1 MPIRTIAIRGA
12 RTHNLKNVSVEI
24 PQRQLTVLTGP
35 SGSGKSSLAF
45 NTLYAEGQRRFV
57 ESMSTYVRQ
66 FLERIDRPDV
76 DEIDGI
82 LPAIAIEQK
91 NSVKNARSTVATA
104 TELADHIRLFM
115 TYAGETFCPDCQ
127 VKVRRETPESITS
140 AIIESVAG
148 KRVVVLAPIFFGAE
162 NRGEVLMQLV
172 KAGYFRAW
180 IGGEVQNLNEIDTS
194 GFTSLELVINRLR
207 VDAGRS
213 GQITEAIEQA
223 FEVSKGNVNILE
235 DGGDGSW
242 ISHRFTSRFSCNKCG
257 TEFVEPTPHMFSFN
271 SPLGACTNCQGY
283 GRIIGIDME
292 KVIPNR
298 ALRLDEMPIAPWNS
312 AGYEDCYDDM
322 KKAAAKYK
330 FRLDVPIKDMTP
342 EEWTLLYEGRSKWYG
357 IKGFFEWLETKKYKI
372 HVRVK
377 LAKYRSYEP
386 CPQCHGSRLK
396 ISASYVTF
404 RDKTVNDL
412 FAMNVRDAR
421 RFWEYLPFTKSE
433 ESKYGHLRREIV
445 NRLTYLD
452 EVGLSYL
459 TLDRQTRTLSGGES
473 QRINLAAALG
483 SSLTET
489 MYVIDEPTVG
499 LHARDSE
506 RLLAV
511 LKRLKNAGNT
521 VIVVE
526 HDPTI
531 IAGADHTIE
540 LGPGAG
546 EYGGSVLYVGPP
558 RPLSIP
564 SEEKVVI
571 PSSRSHGVAEDSEES
586 PADGEALAQPQ
597 EIPRRAPPPP
607 GLRRLGMTD
616 AGFGAITI
624 RGARENNLQNI
635 DVTIPLGQFVAVTGV
650 SGSGKSTLIRNCL
663 FNRYQRDVRGATG
676 LDVGRVAALEG
687 TDKIYDMQFIDQSPI
702 GRSTRSNP
710 ATYVKAWDE
719 VRKILSATT
728 AAKLNNVTP
737 GMFSFNTVGGRCDEC
752 EGAGTVTIDMQFLAD
767 VEVICDKCGG
777 KRFNDQVMKV
787 AYKSKNVNDI
797 LQMTVDEAMKFFVD
811 KRALLKKLSA
821 LRSVGLGYL
830 RLGQSTAS
838 LSGGEAQRLKLASFL
853 SETTKSDSGHLFLF
867 DEPTTGLHY
876 TDVAQL
882 IKTFRNLIDRGNSVL
897 VIEHNIQLI
906 EAADH
911 IIDLGPEGGDGGG
924 ELLAVGTPEEIAAS
938 GRSITGRY
946 LAHAAAVA

>member
-1 MPIRTIAIRGA
+1 MPTRTIAIRGA
-12 RTHNLKNVSVEI
+12 RTHNLKDVTVEL
-24 PQRQLTVLTGP
+24 PQRQLTVITGP

-76 DEIDGI
+76 DEIEGI

-115 TYAGETFCPDCQ
+115 TYAGETWCPDCH
-127 VKVRRETPESITS
+127 VRVRKETPESITREIAELLAS
-140 AIIESVAG
+140 
-148 KRVVVLAPIFFGAE
+148 KRVVVLAPIFFDPE
-162 NRGEVLMQLV
+162 NRTVVLTQLMKGGFFRVWIEGEVRDL
-172 KAGYFRAW
+172 K
-180 IGGEVQNLNEIDTS
+180 EVDTT
-194 GFTSLELVINRLR
+194 GFSSLELVINRMR
-207 VDAGRS
+207 VDSDRLS
-213 GQITEAIEQA
+213 QVTEAIEQA
-223 FEVSKGNVNILE
+223 FELSKGTVNILE
-235 DGGDGSW
+235 ESAEGW
-242 ISHRFTSRFSCNKCG
+242 LSHRFTSRFACNKCG
-257 TEFVEPTPHMFSFN
+257 SEFLEPTPHLFSFN
-271 SPLGACTNCQGY
+271 SPLGACTDCQGY
-283 GRIIGIDME
+283 GRIIGIDLE

-312 AGYEDCYDDM
+312 PGYEDCYEDLEKAS
-322 KKAAAKYK
+322 KKYGL
-330 FRLDVPIKDMTP
+330 RLDVPIDQLSP
-342 EEWTLLYEGRSKWYG
+342 AEWDLLYKGRSKWYG

-386 CPQCHGSRLK
+386 CPNCHGSRLK
-396 ISASYVTF
+396 TAASNVKF
-404 RDKTVNDL
+404 RDLTVADL
-412 FAMNVRDAR
+412 FAMDVKTAR
-421 RFWEYLPFTKSE
+421 RFWELLPLSKQE
-433 ESKYGHLRREIV
+433 EAKAGHLRREIV
-445 NRLTYLD
+445 NRLVYLD

-459 TLDRQTRTLSGGES
+459 TLDRQTRTLSGGEA

-511 LKRLKNAGNT
+511 LRRLRNAGNT

-546 EYGGSVLYVGPP
+546 DHGGRLVYEGKP
-558 RPLSIP
+558 REITPKPLEP
-564 SEEKVVI
+564 FESESESNEVI
-571 PSSRSHGVAEDSEES
+571 R
-586 PADGEALAQPQ
+586 
-597 EIPRRAPPPP
+597 
-607 GLRRLGMTD
+607 
-616 AGFGAITI
+616 I
-624 RGARENNLQNI
+624 RGAREHNLKGV
-635 DVTIPLGQFVAVTGV
+635 DVTIPLGKLVAVTGV

-663 FNRYQRDVRGATG
+663 YNRYQRDARGVSG
-676 LDVGRVAALEG
+676 LDVGKVDAIEG
-687 TDKIYDMQFIDQSPI
+687 AEQIYDMQLVDQSPI

-719 VRKILSATT
+719 IRKLLAETT
-728 AAKLNNVTP
+728 AAKLNGVTA
-737 GMFSFNTVGGRCDEC
+737 GMFSFNTAGGRCDTC

-777 KRFNDQVMKV
+777 KRFGDQVLKV
-787 AYKSKNVNDI
+787 TYKGKNVDAI
-797 LQMTVDEAMKFFVD
+797 LKMTVDEAMRFFVD
-811 KRALLKKLSA
+811 KRAILRKLDA

-830 RLGQSTAS
+830 RLGQSTES

-853 SETTKSDSGHLFLF
+853 GENSRSEARRLFLF
-867 DEPTTGLHY
+867 DEPTTGLHHS
-876 TDVAQL
+876 DVHQL
-882 IKTFRNLIDRGNSVL
+882 IKTFRDLIERGNTVL
-897 VIEHNIQLI
+897 VIEHNVQLI
-906 EAADH
+906 EAADWV
-911 IIDLGPEGGDGGG
+911 IDLGPEGGDQGGRVV
-924 ELLAVGTPEEIAAS
+924 AVGTPAEIAADPT
-938 GRSITGRY
+938 SITGRY
-946 LAHAAAVA
+946 LKPVHPFSHSVDP

>member
-1 MPIRTIAIRGA
+1 MPARNIVIRGA
-12 RTHNLKNVSVEI
+12 RTHNLKNVTVEI
-24 PQRQLTVLTGP
+24 PQRQLTVLTGV

-76 DEIDGI
+76 DEIEGI
-82 LPAIAIEQK
+82 LPAISIEQK

-115 TYAGETFCPDCQ
+115 TYGGETWCPDCS
-127 VKVRRETPESITS
+127 VKVRRETPESITAQIAGALS
-140 AIIESVAG
+140 G
-148 KRVVVLAPIFFGAE
+148 KRIVILAPVFFEAE
-162 NRGEVLMQLV
+162 NRGIVLEQLI

-180 IGGEVQNLNEIDTS
+180 INGQVADLKEVDS
-194 GFTSLELVINRLR
+194 SAFTSLEIVITRMKVDDERL
-207 VDAGRS
+207 
-213 GQITEAIEQA
+213 GQITEGIEQA
-223 FEVSKGNVNILE
+223 FEISKGTVNVLE
-235 DGGDGSW
+235 ESPEGW
-242 ISHRFTSRFSCNKCG
+242 LSHRFTSRFSCNKCG
-257 TEFVEPTPHMFSFN
+257 NEFLDPTPHLFSFN

-283 GRIIGIDME
+283 GRIIGIDMQ

-298 ALRLDEMPIAPWNS
+298 DLRLDEQPIAPWNS
-312 AGYEDCYDDM
+312 PGYEESYDDLA
-322 KKAAAKYK
+322 KAAKKYGL
-330 FRLDVPIKDMTP
+330 RLDVPVKDLTKA
-342 EEWTLLYEGRSKWYG
+342 EYDLLYNGRSKWYG

-386 CPQCHGSRLK
+386 CPQCKGSRLK
-396 ISASYVTF
+396 TAASNVKF
-404 RDKTVNDL
+404 RDLTIADL
-412 FAMNVRDAR
+412 FAMDVKTAR
-421 RFWEYLPFTKSE
+421 RFWELLPLSKSE
-433 ESKYGHLRREIV
+433 EKMAGHLRREIV
-445 NRLTYLD
+445 NRLVYLD

-511 LKRLKNAGNT
+511 LRRLRNAGNT
-521 VIVVE
+521 VVVVE

-531 IAGADHTIE
+531 IAGADWTVE

-546 EYGGSVLYVGPP
+546 EYGGQILYSGP
-558 RPLSIP
+558 
-564 SEEKVVI
+564 
-571 PSSRSHGVAEDSEES
+571 SRDWKER
-586 PADGEALAQPQ
+586 PADTVPPLHLVPEGALPPTEGE
-597 EIPRRAPPPP
+597 
-607 GLRRLGMTD
+607 
-616 AGFGAITI
+616 ITV
-624 RGARENNLQNI
+624 RGASENNLKNV
-635 DVTIPLGQFVAVTGV
+635 DVTIPLGKLVAVTGV

-663 FNRYQRDVRGATG
+663 YNRYQRDVRGATG
-676 LDVGRVAALEG
+676 LDVGKIESLDG
-687 TDKIYDMQFIDQSPI
+687 TNLIYDMQFVDQSPI

-710 ATYVKAWDE
+710 ATYTKAWDE
-719 VRKILSATT
+719 IRKLMAETT
-728 AAKLNNVTP
+728 AAKLNGVTP
-737 GMFSFNTVGGRCDEC
+737 GMFSFNTTGGRCELC

-767 VEVICDKCGG
+767 VEVVCEKCNGR
-777 KRFNDQVMKV
+777 RFGEQVMKV
-787 AYKSKNVNDI
+787 KYKGKDVNDI
-797 LQMTVDEAMKFFVD
+797 LALTVDEAMKFFVD
-811 KRALLKKLSA
+811 KRPIVKKLLS

-830 RLGQSTAS
+830 RLGQSTDS

-853 SETTKSDSGHLFLF
+853 AENSKSEAGRLFLF
-867 DEPTTGLHY
+867 DEPTTGLHAR
-876 TDVAQL
+876 DVKQL
-882 IKTFRNLIDRGNSVL
+882 IKTFRDLIDRGNSVL

-911 IIDLGPEGGDGGG
+911 IIDLGPEGGDQGG
-924 ELLAVGTPEEIAAS
+924 EVVATGTPEEIAATP
-938 GRSITGRY
+938 RSLTGRY
-946 LAHAAAVA
+946 LKAAAEVAKSA

>member
-1 MPIRTIAIRGA
+1 
-12 RTHNLKNVSVEI
+12 
-24 PQRQLTVLTGP
+24 RQLTVVTGP

-115 TYAGETFCPDCQ
+115 TYTGETWCPDCG
-127 VKVRRETPESITS
+127 VTVRKESPESITKEIAS
-140 AIIESVAG
+140 TLAG
-148 KRVVVLAPIFFGAE
+148 KRVVVLAPIFFEAE
-162 NRGEVLMQLV
+162 NREIVLDQLT
-172 KAGYFRAW
+172 KAGFYRVW
-180 IGGEVQNLNEIDTS
+180 IDNEVRDLNTTDTS
-194 GFTSLELVINRLR
+194 NSTALELVINRLR
-207 VDAGRS
+207 VEEEKL

-223 FEVSKGNVNILE
+223 FEVSKGTVNVLE
-235 DGGDGSW
+235 STDKGWS
-242 ISHRFTSRFSCNKCG
+242 SHRFTSRFSCNRCG
-257 TEFVEPTPHMFSFN
+257 NEFLEPTPHLFSFN

-298 ALRLDEMPIAPWNS
+298 ALRLDELPIAPWNS
-312 AGYEDCYDDM
+312 PGYEDSYEDLER
-322 KKAAAKYK
+322 AAKKYGL
-330 FRLDVPIKDMTP
+330 RLDVPVQDLTP
-342 EEWTLLYEGRSKWYG
+342 AEWDLLHNGRGKWYG
-357 IKGFFEWLETKKYKI
+357 IKGFFEWLETKRYKI

-386 CPQCHGSRLK
+386 CPKCRGSRLVNAAANVK
-396 ISASYVTF
+396 F
-404 RDKTVNDL
+404 RDLTVADL
-412 FAMNVRDAR
+412 FAMNVKNAR
-421 RFWEYLPFTKSE
+421 KFWEFLAMSKQE
-433 ESKYGHLRREIV
+433 EAIAGHLRREIV
-445 NRLTYLD
+445 NRLVYLD

-511 LKRLKNAGNT
+511 LRRLRNAGNT

-531 IAGADHTIE
+531 IAGADYSVE

-546 EYGGSVLYVGPP
+546 DLGGEIMYTGKS
-558 RPLSIP
+558 RPIMESLIEAPQSP
-564 SEEKVVI
+564 SKGR
-571 PSSRSHGVAEDSEES
+571 SSEADSS
-586 PADGEALAQPQ
+586 LAI
-597 EIPRRAPPPP
+597 E
-607 GLRRLGMTD
+607 
-616 AGFGAITI
+616 I
-624 RGARENNLQNI
+624 RGAREHNLRGV
-635 DVTIPLGQFVAVTGV
+635 DVRIPLGQLVAITGV

-663 FNRYQRDVRGATG
+663 FNRYQRDVRGTAG
-676 LDVGRVAALEG
+676 LEAGKIDSLGGLEH
-687 TDKIYDMQFIDQSPI
+687 IYDMLFVDQSPI

-710 ATYVKAWDE
+710 ATYIKAWDE
-719 VRKILSATT
+719 IRKILSETT
-728 AAKLNNVTP
+728 AAKLNGVTA
-737 GMFSFNTVGGRCDEC
+737 GMFSFNTTGGRCDAC

-767 VEVICDKCGG
+767 VEVTCEKCGG
-777 KRFNDQVMKV
+777 RRFGEQVMKV
-787 AYKSKNVNDI
+787 TYKGKNVDQI
-797 LQMTVDEAMKFFVD
+797 LALTVDEAMKFFVD
-811 KRALLKKLSA
+811 KRAVVKKLAA

-830 RLGQSTAS
+830 RLGQSTDS

-853 SETTKSDSGHLFLF
+853 AENAKTEHGRLFLF

-882 IKTFRNLIDRGNSVL
+882 IQTFRDLIERGNSVV
-897 VIEHNIQLI
+897 VIEHNLQLI
-906 EAADH
+906 ESADYV
-911 IIDLGPEGGDGGG
+911 IDLGPDGGDLGG
-924 ELLAVGTPEEIAAS
+924 ELVATGTPEEIAANP
-938 GRSITGRY
+938 RSITGQY
-946 LAHAAAVA
+946 LRKNAEVPAA

>member
-1 MPIRTIAIRGA
+1 MPSRTISIRGA
-12 RTHNLKNVSVEI
+12 RTHNLKNVSVDI

-66 FLERIDRPDV
+66 FLERIDRPDI
-76 DEIDGI
+76 DEITGI
-82 LPAIAIEQK
+82 LPAIAIEQR
-91 NSVKNARSTVATA
+91 NTVKNARSTVATA

-115 TYAGETFCPDCQ
+115 TYAGETICPDCQ
-127 VKVRRETPESITS
+127 VTVRRETPESITK
-140 AIIESVAG
+140 AIAESLEG
-148 KRVVVLAPIFFGAE
+148 KRIVVLAPIFFEKE
-162 NRGEVLMQLV
+162 NRGEVLTQLV
-172 KAGYFRAW
+172 KAGYYRAW
-180 IGGEVQNLNEIDTS
+180 IGGEVRDLNETDTS
-194 GFTSLELVINRLR
+194 DFTSLELVINRLR
-207 VDAGRS
+207 VDPERS

-235 DGGDGSW
+235 DGGDGNW

-257 TEFVEPTPHMFSFN
+257 NEFIEPTPHLFSFN

-312 AGYEDCYDDM
+312 AGYEDCYDDLR
-322 KKAAAKYK
+322 KAAAKY
-330 FRLDVPIKDMTP
+330 RLPLDVPVKDLSA
-342 EEWTLLYEGRSKWYG
+342 EQWELLYNGRSKWYG

-396 ISASYVTF
+396 ASASYVTF
-404 RDKTVNDL
+404 RGLTIGDL

-421 RFWEYLPFTKSE
+421 RFWEFLPFSKSE
-433 ESKYGHLRREIV
+433 EALSGHLRREIV

-511 LKRLKNAGNT
+511 LKRLRNAGNT

-531 IAGADHTIE
+531 IAGADQTIE

-546 EYGGSVLYVGPP
+546 EYGGAVLYTGPP
-558 RPLSIP
+558 RGSEAPATAVERASSLS
-564 SEEKVVI
+564 
-571 PSSRSHGVAEDSEES
+571 DS
-586 PADGEALAQPQ
+586 
-597 EIPRRAPPPP
+597 
-607 GLRRLGMTD
+607 
-616 AGFGAITI
+616 FGAITI
-624 RGARENNLQNI
+624 RGAKEHNLKNI

-663 FNRYQRDVRGATG
+663 YNRYQRDVRGATG
-676 LDVGRVAALEG
+676 LDVGAATLEG
-687 TDKIYDMQFIDQSPI
+687 TDRIYDMQFIDQSPI

-719 VRKILSATT
+719 VRKILSETT
-728 AAKLNNVTP
+728 AAKLNGVTP
-737 GMFSFNTVGGRCDEC
+737 GMFSFNTVGGRCDVC

-767 VEVICDKCGG
+767 VEVVCDKCGG
-777 KRFNDQVMKV
+777 KRFNEQVMKV
-787 AYKSKNVNDI
+787 TYKSKNVNDI
-797 LQMTVDEAMKFFVD
+797 LKMTVDEAMKFFVD
-811 KRALLKKLSA
+811 KRALLKKLSS

-853 SETTKSDSGHLFLF
+853 SESSRSDSGRLFLF
-867 DEPTTGLHY
+867 DEPTTGLHH

-911 IIDLGPEGGDGGG
+911 VIDLGPEGGDGGG
-924 ELLAVGTPEEIAAS
+924 ELIAVGTPEEIAANE
-938 GRSITGRY
+938 RSITGRY
-946 LAHAAAVA
+946 LARVTAAA

>member
-1 MPIRTIAIRGA
+1 MPSRTISIRGA
-12 RTHNLKNVSVEI
+12 RTHNLKNVSVDI

-76 DEIDGI
+76 DEIEGI
-82 LPAIAIEQK
+82 LPAIAIEQR
-91 NSVKNARSTVATA
+91 NTVKNARSTVATA

-115 TYAGETFCPDCQ
+115 TYLGETICPDCQ
-127 VKVRRETPESITS
+127 ITVRRETPESITN
-140 AIIESVAG
+140 AITSSLDG
-148 KRVVVLAPIFFGAE
+148 KRVVILAPIFFGKE
-162 NRGEVLMQLV
+162 NRGEVLTQLI
-172 KAGYFRAW
+172 KAGYYRAW
-180 IGGEVQNLNEIDTS
+180 IGGKVRDLNETDTTDS
-194 GFTSLELVINRLR
+194 TALELVINRLK
-207 VDAGRS
+207 VDPNRS

-235 DGGDGSW
+235 DAGEAAGATQW

-257 TEFVEPTPHMFSFN
+257 NEFLDPTPHLFSFN

-312 AGYEDCYDDM
+312 AGYEDCYNDLR
-322 KKAAAKYK
+322 KAAAKYPL
-330 FRLDVPIKDMTP
+330 RLDVPIDDLTP
-342 EEWTLLYEGRSKWYG
+342 EEWELLYNGRSKWYG

-396 ISASYVTF
+396 AASSYVTF
-404 RDKTVNDL
+404 RGLTIGDL

-421 RFWEYLPFTKSE
+421 RFWEYLPFSKSE
-433 ESKYGHLRREIV
+433 EALAGHLRREIV

-511 LKRLKNAGNT
+511 LKRLRNAGNT

-531 IAGADHTIE
+531 IAGADQSIE

-558 RPLSIP
+558 RATEAAPLI
-564 SEEKVVI
+564 EEH
-571 PSSRSHGVAEDSEES
+571 PSSLSDS
-586 PADGEALAQPQ
+586 
-597 EIPRRAPPPP
+597 
-607 GLRRLGMTD
+607 
-616 AGFGAITI
+616 FGAITI
-624 RGARENNLQNI
+624 RGAREHNLKNI

-663 FNRYQRDVRGATG
+663 YNRYQRDVRGATG
-676 LDVGRVAALEG
+676 LDAGAATLEG
-687 TDKIYDMQFIDQSPI
+687 TEKVYDMQFIDQSPI

-719 VRKILSATT
+719 VRKILSETT
-728 AAKLNNVTP
+728 AAKLNGVTA
-737 GMFSFNTVGGRCDEC
+737 GMFSFNTVGGRCDVC

-767 VEVICDKCGG
+767 VEVVCDKCGG
-777 KRFNDQVMKV
+777 KRFNEQVMKV
-787 AYKSKNVNDI
+787 TYKNRNVNDI
-797 LQMTVDEAMKFFVD
+797 LKMTVDEAMKFFVD
-811 KRALLKKLSA
+811 KRALIKKLAA

-853 SETTKSDSGHLFLF
+853 SESTKSDSGRLFLF
-867 DEPTTGLHY
+867 DEPTTGLHH

-911 IIDLGPEGGDGGG
+911 VIDLGPEGGDGGG
-924 ELLAVGTPEEIAAS
+924 ELIAVGTPEEIAANE
-938 GRSITGRY
+938 RSITGKY
-946 LAHAAAVA
+946 LAKATAAIGS

>member
-1 MPIRTIAIRGA
+1 MPSRTISIRGA
-12 RTHNLKNVSVEI
+12 RTHNLKNVSVDI

-66 FLERIDRPDV
+66 FLERIDRPDI
-76 DEIDGI
+76 DEITGI
-82 LPAIAIEQK
+82 LPAIAIEQR
-91 NSVKNARSTVATA
+91 NTVKNARSTVATA

-115 TYAGETFCPDCQ
+115 TYAGETICPDCQ
-127 VKVRRETPESITS
+127 VTVRRETPESITK
-140 AIIESVAG
+140 AIAESLEG
-148 KRVVVLAPIFFGAE
+148 KRIVVLAPIFFEKE
-162 NRGEVLMQLV
+162 NRGEVLTQLV
-172 KAGYFRAW
+172 KAGYYRAW
-180 IGGEVQNLNEIDTS
+180 IGGEVRDLNETDTND
-194 GFTSLELVINRLR
+194 FTSLELVINRLR
-207 VDAGRS
+207 VDPERT

-235 DGGDGSW
+235 DGGDGNW

-257 TEFVEPTPHMFSFN
+257 NEFIEPTPHLFSFN

-312 AGYEDCYDDM
+312 AGYEDCYDDLR
-322 KKAAAKYK
+322 KAAAKY
-330 FRLDVPIKDMTP
+330 RLPLDVPVKDLSA
-342 EEWTLLYEGRSKWYG
+342 EQWELLYNGRSKWYG

-396 ISASYVTF
+396 ASASYVTF
-404 RDKTVNDL
+404 RGLTIGDL

-421 RFWEYLPFTKSE
+421 RFWEFLPFSKSE
-433 ESKYGHLRREIV
+433 EALSGHLRREIV

-511 LKRLKNAGNT
+511 LKRLRNAGNT

-531 IAGADHTIE
+531 IAGADQTIE

-546 EYGGSVLYVGPP
+546 EYGGAVLYVGPP
-558 RPLSIP
+558 RG
-564 SEEKVVI
+564 SETPATVVER
-571 PSSRSHGVAEDSEES
+571 PSSLSD
-586 PADGEALAQPQ
+586 
-597 EIPRRAPPPP
+597 
-607 GLRRLGMTD
+607 T
-616 AGFGAITI
+616 FGAITI
-624 RGARENNLQNI
+624 RGAKEHNLKNI

-663 FNRYQRDVRGATG
+663 YNRYQRDVRGATG
-676 LDVGRVAALEG
+676 LDVGAAALEG

-719 VRKILSATT
+719 VRKILSETT
-728 AAKLNNVTP
+728 AAKLNGVTP
-737 GMFSFNTVGGRCDEC
+737 GMFSFNTVGGRCDVC

-767 VEVICDKCGG
+767 VEVVCDKCGG
-777 KRFNDQVMKV
+777 KRFNEQVMKV
-787 AYKSKNVNDI
+787 TYKSKNVNDI
-797 LQMTVDEAMKFFVD
+797 LKMTVDEAMKFFVD
-811 KRALLKKLSA
+811 KRALLKKLSS

-853 SETTKSDSGHLFLF
+853 SESSRSDSGRLFLF
-867 DEPTTGLHY
+867 DEPTTGLHH

-924 ELLAVGTPEEIAAS
+924 ELIAVGTPEEIAANE
-938 GRSITGRY
+938 RSITGRY
-946 LAHAAAVA
+946 LARVTAAA

>member
-1 MPIRTIAIRGA
+1 MPARTIAIRGA

-24 PQRQLTVLTGP
+24 PQRQLTVISGP

-115 TYAGETFCPDCQ
+115 TYCGETWCSECA
-127 VKVRRETPESITS
+127 VKVRRESPESITNEIAS
-140 AIIESVAG
+140 TLAG
-148 KRVVVLAPIFFGAE
+148 KRVVVLAPVFFEAE
-162 NRGEVLMQLV
+162 NREVVLEQLL

-180 IGGEVQNLNEIDTS
+180 IDGQVRDLKEHDTS
-194 GFTSLELVINRLR
+194 GTTHLEMVITRLR
-207 VDAGRS
+207 VDPERL

-223 FEVSKGNVNILE
+223 FEVSKGNVNLLEEAE
-235 DGGDGSW
+235 DGW
-242 ISHRFTSRFSCNKCG
+242 ISHRFTSRFACNKCG
-257 TEFVEPTPHMFSFN
+257 NEFIEPTPHLFSFN

-283 GRIIGIDME
+283 GRIIGIDID

-298 ALRLDEMPIAPWNS
+298 NLRLDELPIAPWNS
-312 AGYEDCYDDM
+312 PGYEDCYEDLE
-322 KKAAAKYK
+322 KAAKKYGL
-330 FRLDVPIKDMTP
+330 RLDVPIKDLTTK
-342 EEWTLLYEGRSKWYG
+342 EYELLYNGRAKWYG

-396 ISASYVTF
+396 TAAQNVKF
-404 RDKTVNDL
+404 RDLTVGDL
-412 FAMNVRDAR
+412 FAMNVRTAR
-421 RFWEYLPFTKSE
+421 KFWEYLPLAKQE
-433 ESKYGHLRREIV
+433 EAIAGHLRREIV
-445 NRLTYLD
+445 NRLVYLD

-511 LKRLKNAGNT
+511 LRRLRNAGNT

-526 HDPTI
+526 HDPSI
-531 IAGADHTIE
+531 IAGADYALE

-546 EYGGSVLYVGPP
+546 EYGGRLMYAGPP
-558 RPLSIP
+558 RATEIGTD
-564 SEEKVVI
+564 EEYE
-571 PSSRSHGVAEDSEES
+571 RD
-586 PADGEALAQPQ
+586 
-597 EIPRRAPPPP
+597 RRN
-607 GLRRLGMTD
+607 D
-616 AGFGAITI
+616 AGAITV
-624 RGARENNLQNI
+624 RGASQNNLKNV
-635 DVTIPLGQFVAVTGV
+635 DVTIPLGKLVAITGV
-650 SGSGKSTLIRNCL
+650 SGSGKSTLVRDCL
-663 FNRYQRDVRGATG
+663 FNRYQRDARGATG
-676 LDVGRVAALEG
+676 LDIGRIAALEG
-687 TDKIYDMQFIDQSPI
+687 QNYIYDMMFVDQSPI
-702 GRSTRSNP
+702 GRSSRSNP
-710 ATYVKAWDE
+710 ATYIKAWDE
-719 VRKILSATT
+719 IRKLLAETT
-728 AAKLNNVTP
+728 AAKLNGVTP
-737 GMFSFNTVGGRCDEC
+737 GMFSFNTSGGRCEVC

-767 VEVICDKCGG
+767 VEVVCDKCNGR
-777 KRFNDQVMKV
+777 RFGEQVMKV
-787 AYKSKNVNDI
+787 RYKGKDVGDI

-811 KRALLKKLSA
+811 KRAIVKKLIA

-830 RLGQSTAS
+830 RLGQSTDS

-853 SETTKSDSGHLFLF
+853 AESARAEQGRLFLF
-867 DEPTTGLHY
+867 DEPTTGLHS
-876 TDVAQL
+876 TDVKQL
-882 IKTFRNLIDRGNSVL
+882 IKTLRDLIDRGNSVV
-897 VIEHNIQLI
+897 VIEHNLQLI
-906 EAADH
+906 EAADYV
-911 IIDLGPEGGDGGG
+911 IDLGPEGGDGGG
-924 ELLAVGTPEEIAAS
+924 EIVATGTPEEVAANP
-938 GRSITGRY
+938 RSITGRY
-946 LAHAAAVA
+946 LFAAKPATVNVA

>member
-1 MPIRTIAIRGA
+1 MPTRTISIRGA

-76 DEIDGI
+76 DEIEGI

-115 TYAGETFCPDCQ
+115 TYCGETKCPDCG
-127 VKVRRETPESITS
+127 VLVRKETPESIS
-140 AIIESVAG
+140 NAIAASLHD
-148 KRVVVLAPIFFGAE
+148 KRVVILAPVFFHAE
-162 NRGEVLMQLV
+162 NRGEVLMQLI

-180 IGGEVQNLNEIDTS
+180 IGGEVCDLKETDTS
-194 GFTSLELVINRLR
+194 GTTSLELVITRMR
-207 VDAGRS
+207 VDES
-213 GQITEAIEQA
+213 KLGQITEAIEQA
-223 FEVSKGNVNILE
+223 FEISKGTVNVLE
-235 DGGDGSW
+235 ESDGHW
-242 ISHRFTSRFSCNKCG
+242 ISHRFTSRFACNKCG
-257 TEFVEPTPHMFSFN
+257 TEFIEPTPHLFSFN
-271 SPLGACTNCQGY
+271 SPLGACTSCQGY

-292 KVIPNR
+292 KVNPKR
-298 ALRLDEMPIAPWNS
+298 ALRLDERPIAPWNS
-312 AGYEDCYDDM
+312 PGYEDSYEDLER
-322 KKAAAKYK
+322 AAAKYK
-330 FRLDVPIKDMTP
+330 LRLDVPISELT
-342 EEWTLLYEGRSKWYG
+342 ETEWNLLYNGRSKWYG

-396 ISASYVTF
+396 TAAQQVRF
-404 RDKTVNDL
+404 RELTVGEL
-412 FAMNVRDAR
+412 FAMDVKRAR
-421 RFWEYLPFTKSE
+421 RFWEFLPMSKQE
-433 ESKYGHLRREIV
+433 EAIAGHLRREIV
-445 NRLTYLD
+445 NRLVYLD

-459 TLDRQTRTLSGGES
+459 TLDRQTRTLSGGEA

-511 LKRLKNAGNT
+511 LRRLKNAGNT

-546 EYGGSVLYVGPP
+546 ERGGEIVYVGRPSPGLRPP
-558 RPLSIP
+558 
-564 SEEKVVI
+564 
-571 PSSRSHGVAEDSEES
+571 S
-586 PADGEALAQPQ
+586 PADAGEGRSTAS
-597 EIPRRAPPPP
+597 
-607 GLRRLGMTD
+607 
-616 AGFGAITI
+616 GAIRI
-624 RGARENNLQNI
+624 RGAKEHNLKGV
-635 DVTIPLGQFVAVTGV
+635 DVTIPLGQLVAVTGV

-663 FNRYQRDVRGATG
+663 YNRYQRDVRGATG
-676 LDVGRVAALEG
+676 LDVGASTLDGVEQ
-687 TDKIYDMQFIDQSPI
+687 IYDMQFVDQSPI

-710 ATYVKAWDE
+710 ATYTKAWDE
-719 VRKILSATT
+719 IRKLLSETT
-728 AAKLNNVTP
+728 TAKLNGVTA
-737 GMFSFNTVGGRCDEC
+737 GMFSFNTDGGRCDTC

-767 VEVICDKCGG
+767 VDVICDKCEGR
-777 KRFNDQVMKV
+777 RFNDQVMKV
-787 AYKSKNVNDI
+787 AYKRKNVNDI
-797 LQMTVDEAMKFFVD
+797 LSMTVDEAMKFFVD
-811 KRALLKKLSA
+811 KRAVLRKLAA

-853 SETTKSDSGHLFLF
+853 AEHGKAGEPRLFLF

-876 TDVAQL
+876 TDVEQL
-882 IKTFRNLIDRGNSVL
+882 IKTFRELIDRGNSVL
-897 VIEHNIQLI
+897 VIEHNLQLI
-906 EAADH
+906 EAADYV
-911 IIDLGPEGGDGGG
+911 IDLGPEVGDGGG
-924 ELLAVGTPEEIAAS
+924 EVVAVGTPEEVAANQD
-938 GRSITGRY
+938 SITGRY
-946 LAHAAAVA
+946 VAAAVAHQW

>member
-1 MPIRTIAIRGA
+1 MPTRTITIRGA
-12 RTHNLKNVSVEI
+12 RTHNLKNISVEI

-76 DEIDGI
+76 DEIEGI

-115 TYAGETFCPDCQ
+115 TYCGETTCPDC
-127 VKVRRETPESITS
+127 KVLVRKESPESITTTI
-140 AIIESVAG
+140 AEQLAG
-148 KRVVVLAPIFFGAE
+148 KRVVVLAPIFFDAT
-162 NRGEVLMQLV
+162 NRDEVLRQLIKAGFFRIWVDGEVRDI
-172 KAGYFRAW
+172 K
-180 IGGEVQNLNEIDTS
+180 EVDLS
-194 GFTSLELVINRLR
+194 SSTSLELVITRAR
-207 VDAGRS
+207 IDREKRS
-213 GQITEAIEQA
+213 QITEAIEQA
-223 FEVSKGNVNILE
+223 FEVSKGTVNVLE
-235 DGGDGSW
+235 ESEKGW
-242 ISHRFTSRFSCNKCG
+242 ISHRFTSRFACNKCG
-257 TEFVEPTPHMFSFN
+257 TEFIEPTPQLFSFN

-298 ALRLDEMPIAPWNS
+298 GLRLDELPVAPWNS
-312 AGYEDCYDDM
+312 PGYEDCYEDLER
-322 KKAAAKYK
+322 AAKKYGL
-330 FRLDVPIKDMTP
+330 RLDVPIDQLTP
-342 EEWTLLYEGRSKWYG
+342 AEWDLLYKGRSKWYG

-396 ISASYVTF
+396 SAADHVKF
-404 RDKTVNDL
+404 RGHTVADL
-412 FAMNVRDAR
+412 FAMDVKSAR
-421 RFWEYLPFTKSE
+421 RFWEYLPMTKQE
-433 ESKYGHLRREIV
+433 EAIAGHLRREIV
-445 NRLTYLD
+445 NRLVYLD
-452 EVGLSYL
+452 DVGLSYL

-511 LKRLKNAGNT
+511 LRRLKNAGNT

-546 EYGGSVLYVGPP
+546 EFGGSVVYEGSPSP
-558 RPLSIP
+558 DASRHPLP
-564 SEEKVVI
+564 
-571 PSSRSHGVAEDSEES
+571 AER
-586 PADGEALAQPQ
+586 GEGRGKGQL
-597 EIPRRAPPPP
+597 
-607 GLRRLGMTD
+607 
-616 AGFGAITI
+616 TI
-624 RGARENNLQNI
+624 RSAKEHNLKSV
-635 DVTIPLGQFVAVTGV
+635 DVSIPLGKLVAITGV

-663 FNRYQRDVRGATG
+663 YNRYQRDHRGVTG
-676 LDVGRVAALEG
+676 LEIGKIDGLEG
-687 TDKIYDMQFIDQSPI
+687 ADQIYDMQLVDQSPI

-719 VRKILSATT
+719 IRKLLSETT
-728 AAKLNNVTP
+728 GAKLNGVTA
-737 GMFSFNTVGGRCDEC
+737 GMFSFNTDGGRCETC
-752 EGAGTVTIDMQFLAD
+752 QGAGTVSIDMQFLAD
-767 VEVICDKCGG
+767 VEIICDKCGG
-777 KRFNDQVMKV
+777 RRFNEQVMKV
-787 AYKSKNVNDI
+787 TYRHKNVNDI
-797 LQMTVDEAMKFFVD
+797 LNMTVDEAMRFFID
-811 KRALLKKLSA
+811 KRAILKKLAS

-830 RLGQSTAS
+830 RLGQSTQS

-853 SETTKSDSGHLFLF
+853 AENSKSEAGRLFLF
-867 DEPTTGLHY
+867 DEPTTGLHSS
-876 TDVAQL
+876 DVAQL
-882 IKTFRNLIDRGNSVL
+882 IKTFRDLIDRGNSVV
-897 VIEHNIQLI
+897 VIEHNLQLI
-906 EAADH
+906 EAADYV
-911 IIDLGPEGGDGGG
+911 IDLGPEGGDGGG
-924 ELLAVGTPEEIAAS
+924 EVVATGTPEEIAANP
-938 GRSITGRY
+938 RSLTGRY
-946 LAHAAAVA
+946 LAAATELAESNTRRR

>member
-1 MPIRTIAIRGA
+1 MPTRTISIRGA
-12 RTHNLKNVSVEI
+12 RTHNLKNVSVDI

-76 DEIDGI
+76 DEISGI
-82 LPAIAIEQK
+82 LPAIAIEQR
-91 NSVKNARSTVATA
+91 NTVKNARSTVATA

-115 TYAGETFCPDCQ
+115 TYAGETICPDCQ
-127 VKVRRETPESITS
+127 VTVRRESPESIT
-140 AIIESVAG
+140 AEIIASLEG
-148 KRVVVLAPIFFGAE
+148 KRIVVLAPIFFEKE
-162 NRGEVLMQLV
+162 NRGEVLTQLV

-180 IGGEVQNLNEIDTS
+180 IGGEVRDLNETDTTD
-194 GFTSLELVINRLR
+194 FTSLELVINRLR
-207 VDAGRS
+207 VHSERS
-213 GQITEAIEQA
+213 SQITEAIEQA

-235 DGGDGSW
+235 DASEADGAALGAATQW

-257 TEFVEPTPHMFSFN
+257 NEFVDPTPHLFSFN

-298 ALRLDEMPIAPWNS
+298 ALRLDEKPIAPWNS
-312 AGYEDCYDDM
+312 TGYEDCYDDLA
-322 KKAAAKYK
+322 KASVKYK
-330 FRLDVPIKDMTP
+330 LPLDVPIKDLNP
-342 EEWTLLYEGRSKWYG
+342 EQWNLLYEGRSKWYG

-396 ISASYVTF
+396 VSASYVTF
-404 RDKTVNDL
+404 RGLTIGDL

-421 RFWEYLPFTKSE
+421 RFWEYLPLSKQE
-433 ESKYGHLRREIV
+433 EKMSGHLRREIV

-459 TLDRQTRTLSGGES
+459 TLERQTRTLSGGES

-511 LKRLKNAGNT
+511 LKRLRNAGNT

-531 IAGADHTIE
+531 IAGADQTIE

-558 RPLSIP
+558 KPGARDEGRGSDGTVSTRDSLVPDPSPLS
-564 SEEKVVI
+564 S
-571 PSSRSHGVAEDSEES
+571 
-586 PADGEALAQPQ
+586 
-597 EIPRRAPPPP
+597 
-607 GLRRLGMTD
+607 
-616 AGFGAITI
+616 FGAITI
-624 RGARENNLQNI
+624 RGARENNLKNI
-635 DVTIPLGQFVAVTGV
+635 DVTIPLGQFVAITGV

-663 FNRYQRDVRGATG
+663 YNRYQRDVRGTTG
-676 LDVGRVAALEG
+676 LDVGKVTSLEG
-687 TDKIYDMQFIDQSPI
+687 VDKIYDMQFIDQSPI

-719 VRKILSATT
+719 VRKLLSATT
-728 AAKLNNVTP
+728 AARLNGVTA
-737 GMFSFNTVGGRCDEC
+737 GMFSFNTVGGRCDVC

-767 VEVICDKCGG
+767 VEVVCDKCDG
-777 KRFNDQVMKV
+777 KRFNETVMKV
-787 AYKSKNVNDI
+787 TYKGKNVNDI
-797 LQMTVDEAMKFFVD
+797 LKMTVDEATKFFVD
-811 KRALLKKLSA
+811 KRALLKKLAA

-853 SETTKSDSGHLFLF
+853 SETTKSDSGRLFLF
-867 DEPTTGLHY
+867 DEPTTGLHH

-882 IKTFRNLIDRGNSVL
+882 IETFRNLIDRGNSVL

-906 EAADH
+906 EASDH
-911 IIDLGPEGGDGGG
+911 VIDLGPEGGDGGG
-924 ELLAVGTPEEIAAS
+924 ELIGAGTPEEIAANP
-938 GRSITGRY
+938 RSITGRY
-946 LAHAAAVA
+946 LSRAVATA

>member
-1 MPIRTIAIRGA
+1 MPSRTISIRGA
-12 RTHNLKNVSVEI
+12 RTHNLKNVSVDI

-82 LPAIAIEQK
+82 LPAISIEQK

-115 TYAGETFCPDCQ
+115 TYCGETFCPDCSRI
-127 VKVRRETPESITS
+127 VKKDSPESIT
-140 AIIESVAG
+140 ATIAESLRG
-148 KRVVVLAPIFFGAE
+148 KRAVVLAPVFFDAASRE
-162 NRGEVLMQLV
+162 EVLVQLI

-180 IGGEVQNLNEIDTS
+180 IAGEVRDIKETDTS
-194 GFTSLELVINRLR
+194 AFHSLEMVITRLR
-207 VDAGRS
+207 IEEERL
-213 GQITEAIEQA
+213 GQVTEAIEQA
-223 FEVSKGNVNILE
+223 FALAKGTVNVLE
-235 DGGDGSW
+235 ESEGGW
-242 ISHRFTSRFSCNKCG
+242 ISHRFTSRFACNGCG
-257 TEFVEPTPHMFSFN
+257 QEFLEPVPHLFSFN
-271 SPLGACTNCQGY
+271 SPLGACTQCQGY

-292 KVIPNR
+292 KVIPNH
-298 ALRLDEMPIAPWNS
+298 ALRLDELPIAPWNS
-312 AGYEDCYDDM
+312 PGYEDCYEDLER
-322 KKAAAKYK
+322 AAKKYGL
-330 FRLDVPIKDMTP
+330 RLDVPINDLTQK
-342 EEWTLLYEGRSKWYG
+342 EWDLLYNGRAKWYG

-396 ISASYVTF
+396 SAASYVKF
-404 RDKTVNDL
+404 RELAIGDL
-412 FAMNVRDAR
+412 FAMDVKTAR
-421 RFWEYLPFTKSE
+421 KFWEYLPL
-433 ESKYGHLRREIV
+433 SKQEQAIAGHLRREIV
-445 NRLTYLD
+445 NRLVYLD

-511 LKRLKNAGNT
+511 LKRLRNAGNT

-531 IAGADHTIE
+531 IAGADQTIE

-558 RPLSIP
+558 RPIELPDAVSGDPSPLS
-564 SEEKVVI
+564 
-571 PSSRSHGVAEDSEES
+571 DS
-586 PADGEALAQPQ
+586 
-597 EIPRRAPPPP
+597 
-607 GLRRLGMTD
+607 
-616 AGFGAITI
+616 FGAITI
-624 RGARENNLQNI
+624 RGAKEHNLKSI

-663 FNRYQRDVRGATG
+663 YNRYQRDVRGTTG
-676 LDVGRVAALEG
+676 LDVGASKLEG
-687 TDKIYDMQFIDQSPI
+687 VDKIYDMQFIDQSPI

-719 VRKILSATT
+719 VRKILSETT
-728 AAKLNNVTP
+728 AAKLNGVTP
-737 GMFSFNTVGGRCDEC
+737 GMFSFNTVGGRCDVC

-777 KRFNDQVMKV
+777 KRFNEQVMKV
-787 AYKSKNVNDI
+787 TYKNRNVNDI
-797 LQMTVDEAMKFFVD
+797 LKMTVDEAMKFFVD
-811 KRALLKKLSA
+811 KRALLKRLSA

-838 LSGGEAQRLKLASFL
+838 LSGGQAQRLKLASFL
-853 SETTKSDSGHLFLF
+853 SETTKNDTGRLFLF
-867 DEPTTGLHY
+867 DEPTTGLHP

-911 IIDLGPEGGDGGG
+911 VIDLGPGGGDSGG
-924 ELLAVGTPEEIAAS
+924 ELLAVGTPEEIAANE
-938 GRSITGRY
+938 RSITGRY
-946 LAHAAAVA
+946 LARATAAA

>member
-1 MPIRTIAIRGA
+1 MPTRTISIRGA
-12 RTHNLKNVSVEI
+12 RTHNLKNVSVDI

-82 LPAIAIEQK
+82 LPAIAIEQR
-91 NSVKNARSTVATA
+91 NTVKNARSTVATA

-115 TYAGETFCPDCQ
+115 TYAGETICPDCR
-127 VKVRRETPESITS
+127 VTVRRETPESITKE
-140 AIIESVAG
+140 IVASLEG
-148 KRVVVLAPIFFGAE
+148 KRVVVLAPIFFEKE
-162 NRGEVLMQLV
+162 NRGEVLSQLI

-180 IGGEVQNLNEIDTS
+180 IGGEVRDLKETDTS
-194 GFTSLELVINRLR
+194 DSTSLELVINRLR
-207 VDAGRS
+207 VDPERGT
-213 GQITEAIEQA
+213 QITEAIEQA
-223 FEVSKGNVNILE
+223 FEISKGNVNILE
-235 DGGDGSW
+235 DGGEGTW
-242 ISHRFTSRFSCNKCG
+242 ISHRFTSRYACNKCG
-257 TEFVEPTPHMFSFN
+257 NEFVDPTPHLFSFN

-283 GRIIGIDME
+283 GRIIGIDLE

-312 AGYEDCYDDM
+312 AGYEDCYDDLR
-322 KKAAAKYK
+322 KGAAKYHLP
-330 FRLDVPIKDMTP
+330 LDVPINELTP
-342 EEWTLLYEGRSKWYG
+342 EQWTLLYEGRSKWYG

-396 ISASYVTF
+396 ASASYVTF
-404 RDKTVNDL
+404 RGRTIGDL

-421 RFWEYLPFTKSE
+421 RFWEYLPFSKSE
-433 ESKYGHLRREIV
+433 EAMSGHLRREIV

-511 LKRLKNAGNT
+511 LKRLRNAANT

-531 IAGADHTIE
+531 IAGADQIIE

-558 RPLSIP
+558 KAGNEAGPTDEERIHSSLS
-564 SEEKVVI
+564 
-571 PSSRSHGVAEDSEES
+571 DS
-586 PADGEALAQPQ
+586 
-597 EIPRRAPPPP
+597 
-607 GLRRLGMTD
+607 
-616 AGFGAITI
+616 FGAITI
-624 RGARENNLQNI
+624 RGAREHNLKNI

-663 FNRYQRDVRGATG
+663 YNRYQRDVRGATG
-676 LDVGRVAALEG
+676 LDAGQAILEG

-719 VRKILSATT
+719 VRKLLSETT
-728 AAKLNNVTP
+728 AAKLNGVTA
-737 GMFSFNTVGGRCDEC
+737 GMFSFNTVGGRCDVC

-767 VEVICDKCGG
+767 VEVVCDKCGG
-777 KRFNDQVMKV
+777 KRFNEQVMKV
-787 AYKSKNVNDI
+787 TYKNRNVNDI
-797 LQMTVDEAMKFFVD
+797 LKMTVDEAMKFFVD
-811 KRALLKKLSA
+811 KRALLKRLAA

-853 SETTKSDSGHLFLF
+853 SETPKNDAGTLFLF
-867 DEPTTGLHY
+867 DEPTTGLHH

-924 ELLAVGTPEEIAAS
+924 ELIGVGTPEEIAANE
-938 GRSITGRY
+938 RSITGRY
-946 LAHAAAVA
+946 LARTTAVA

>member
-1 MPIRTIAIRGA
+1 MPSRTISIRGA
-12 RTHNLKNVSVEI
+12 RTHNLKNVSVDI
-24 PQRQLTVLTGP
+24 PQRQITVLTGP

-66 FLERIDRPDV
+66 FLERVDRPDI
-76 DEIDGI
+76 DEIEGI

-115 TYAGETFCPDCQ
+115 TYCGETACADCG
-127 VKVRRETPESITS
+127 VLVRKESPESITN
-140 AIIESVAG
+140 AIADTLHG
-148 KRVVVLAPIFFGAE
+148 KRVVVLAPIFFNTE
-162 NRGEVLMQLV
+162 NRVEVIKQLV
-172 KAGYFRAW
+172 KAGYYRAW
-180 IGGEVQNLNEIDTS
+180 VGGEVINLMETDVS
-194 GFTSLELVINRLR
+194 GSSSLELVITRLR
-207 VDAGRS
+207 IDREKLS
-213 GQITEAIEQA
+213 PITEAIEQA
-223 FEVSKGNVNILE
+223 FEVSKGTVNVLE
-235 DGGDGSW
+235 ESEGNAW
-242 ISHRFTSRFSCNKCG
+242 LSHRFTSRFACNRCG
-257 TEFVEPTPHMFSFN
+257 TEFIEPTPHLFSFN

-298 ALRLDEMPIAPWNS
+298 SLRLDELPIAPWNS
-312 AGYEDCYDDM
+312 PGYEDCYEDLER
-322 KKAAAKYK
+322 AAAKYK
-330 FRLDVPIKDMTP
+330 LRLDVPVSELTA
-342 EEWTLLYEGRSKWYG
+342 EEWELLNSGRGKWYG

-377 LAKYRSYEP
+377 LAKYRSYES
-386 CPQCHGSRLK
+386 CPHCHGSRLK
-396 ISASYVTF
+396 TAANNVKF
-404 RDKTVNDL
+404 RGLTVGDF
-412 FAMNVRDAR
+412 FAMSVKDAR
-421 RFWEYLPFTKSE
+421 RFWEYLPMSKHE
-433 ESKYGHLRREIV
+433 EKLAGHLRREIV

-459 TLDRQTRTLSGGES
+459 TLERQTRTLSGGES

-511 LKRLKNAGNT
+511 LRRLRNAGNT

-546 EYGGSVLYVGPP
+546 EYGG
-558 RPLSIP
+558 
-564 SEEKVVI
+564 EVV
-571 PSSRSHGVAEDSEES
+571 RVGVAGNFRPPVDGGLK
-586 PADGEALAQPQ
+586 PAA
-597 EIPRRAPPPP
+597 PRDPASRDTD
-607 GLRRLGMTD
+607 LGS
-616 AGFGAITI
+616 ILI
-624 RGARENNLQNI
+624 RGAREHNLKNI
-635 DVTIPLGQFVAVTGV
+635 DVDIPLGKLVAVTGV
-650 SGSGKSTLIRNCL
+650 SGSGKSTLIRKCL
-663 FNRYQRDVRGATG
+663 FDRYQRDIRALQGAD
-676 LDVGRVAALEG
+676 LISE
-687 TDKIYDMQFIDQSPI
+687 MQFVDQSPI

-719 VRKILSATT
+719 IRKLLSETT
-728 AAKLNNVTP
+728 AAKLNGVP
-737 GMFSFNTVGGRCDEC
+737 AGYFSFNTVGGRCDIC

-767 VEVICDKCGG
+767 VEVICEKCEGR
-777 KRFNDQVMKV
+777 RFSDQVMKV
-787 AYKSKNVNDI
+787 TYKSKNVNDI
-797 LQMTVDEAMKFFVD
+797 LKMTVDEAMRFFID
-811 KRALLKKLSA
+811 KRAILKRLVS

-830 RLGQSTAS
+830 RLGQSTQS

-853 SETTKSDSGHLFLF
+853 AESAKTDSGRLFLF
-867 DEPTTGLHY
+867 DEPTTGLHW
-876 TDVAQL
+876 TDVEQL
-882 IKTFRNLIDRGNSVL
+882 IKTFRELIDRGNSVL

-911 IIDLGPEGGDGGG
+911 VIDLGPEGGDGGG
-924 ELLAVGTPEEIAAS
+924 ELVAVGTPAEIAANPH
-938 GRSITGRY
+938 SITGRY
-946 LAHAAAVA
+946 LAGAGLYTTIAPH